1 MEGVCLSVPVSLA
14 PFLVQPLPLHSL
26 RLLFFLTSLHLL
38 FVITFFCLSSAS
50 VFTYF
55 IDEFRVE
62 IHNYTRFIT
71 VFMQC
76 MCNVHGHV

>member
-55 IDEFRVE
+55 IDEFRRG
-62 IHNYTRFIT
+62 NS
-71 VFMQC
+71 
-76 MCNVHGHV
+76 